1 MSAAPGRPIVGD
13 NARKLIAIVD
23 AKSLA
28 VTDPVEQLEP
38 ERSVERLEQLEPLG
52 SYFHGQIRPAC
63 GN

>member
-38 ERSVERLEQLEPLG
+38 LG